1 MMRKV
6 NTVRFGEIDVAEDKI
21 VRFAD
26 GLPAFEEEHEFVVIP
41 YGDKS
46 PYYFLQSLKTP
57 DLAFLMTVPYIF
69 FPDYEFRL
77 EDDVTKNLG
86 ISTPDDIVLYT
97 LLTIPNGEI
106 AKMTTNL
113 MAPVVINNRTLAAKQ
128 VVLEKSSYTTQHPLF
143 QEKEEK

>member
-41 YGDKS
+41 YDEKS

-57 DLAFLMTVPYIF
+57 DF
-69 FPDYEFRL
+69 
-77 EDDVTKNLG
+77 G